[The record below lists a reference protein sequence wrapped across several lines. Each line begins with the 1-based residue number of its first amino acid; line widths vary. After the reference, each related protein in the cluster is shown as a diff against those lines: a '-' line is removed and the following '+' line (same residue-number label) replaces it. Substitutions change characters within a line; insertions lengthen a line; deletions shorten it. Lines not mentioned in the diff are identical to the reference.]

1 LGEEILTPEKLR
13 TIEVKWQKEWT
24 EKNLFRSEIDVDRPK
39 YYVLE
44 MFPYPSGEMHMG
56 HVKNYSLGDAFARF
70 KRMQGYNVL
79 YPMGF
84 DSFGLPAENAAIKHG
99 EHPNDWTERNIS
111 LIKNGLKRMGFSYEW
126 EREINTHRPEY
137 YRWNQWLFLKFYEQ
151 GIAYR
156 REALANWCPSCDT
169 VLADEQVIDGKCWR
183 CSSEVVLKEL
193 EQWFFKITD
202 YAEKLLQDLK
212 KLDGWPERVKKMQE
226 NWIGKSAGIMVNFKL
241 KDTGE
246 TMPVFT
252 TRPDTLFGVTFMVFA
267 PEHPKVLTLVKGT
280 SYEEKV
286 RQFVN
291 KVLQNRFRRG
301 DEDREKEGLFIGK
314 YAINPV
320 NGEEIPI
327 YIASFVVM
335 EYGTGFIMAVPA
347 HDQRD
352 FEFAKRYGVPIKV
365 VIRPED
371 RELKAEEMEAAF
383 VEEGILVNSGQFD
396 GTRSDE
402 AIEKISD
409 WLEIS
414 NIGKRSVQYRLRDWL
429 ISRQRYWGTPI
440 PIVHCQKCGIVPVPE
455 PSLPVMLPTDVIF
468 TELGNLI
475 ETSKTFLQTR
485 CPKCAG
491 EASGEKDAMDTFVDS
506 SWYYLR
512 FCDPKSQDE
521 PFSVN
526 SVKYWMP
533 VDQYIGGIEHAILH
547 LLYSRFFTKVLR
559 DMGLVEFDEPFSRL
573 LTHGMVLK
581 GGVAMSKSR
590 GNVVPPNNILQQY
603 GADVL
608 RLYILSVA
616 LPESEI
622 EWSDEGV
629 PSAFRFISRVWNL
642 VNTAVKETED
652 SEATNVTSEIGFDDL
667 YTQALTQRTIEEV
680 TAGLEQLRFSSVIT
694 IISNLI
700 DALREYLDQASE
712 ILSAEQIDIIKDS
725 ARSLVLMLTPFIPH
739 VCEELWRLLKENG
752 YVSVAAWPTVCPEKY
767 HRKVLETINSY
778 RKILGDIR
786 KIEIVTKKAAE
797 RVYIYVIP
805 SELEKFKELS
815 SYLRRYMNVDVTIYA
830 TNDPSRY
837 DPKNKAKTA
846 RIGRPGIYLE

>member
-1 LGEEILTPEKLR
+1 LSEEILTQEKLR

-24 EKNLFRSEIDVDRPK
+24 EKKLFKSEIDVDRPK

-111 LIKNGLKRMGFSYEW
+111 LIKDGLKRMGFTYDW
-126 EREINTHRPEY
+126 ERKVRTHQPEY
-137 YRWNQWLFLKFYEQ
+137 YKWNQWLFLKFYERS
-151 GIAYR
+151 IAHR
-156 REALANWCPSCDT
+156 RETLANWCPNCNT
-169 VLADEQVIDGKCWR
+169 VLANEQVINGKCWR

-193 EQWFFKITD
+193 DQWFFKITD

-212 KLDGWPERVKKMQE
+212 KLNGWPERVKKMQE
-226 NWIGKSAGIMVNFKL
+226 NWIAKSVGIAVNFKL
-241 KDTGE
+241 EDTGE

-252 TRPDTLFGVTFMVFA
+252 TRPDTLFGVTFMVLA
-267 PEHPKVLTLVKGT
+267 PEHLKVLAIVKGT
-280 SYEEKV
+280 PYEEKV
-286 RQFVN
+286 RQFAN
-291 KVLQNRFRRG
+291 KVLQDRFKRG
-301 DEDREKEGLFIGK
+301 AEDREKEGLFIGK

-320 NGEEIPI
+320 NGERIPI
-327 YIASFVVM
+327 YVANFVVM
-335 EYGTGFIMAVPA
+335 EYGTGIIMAVPA

-352 FEFAKRYGVPIKV
+352 FEFAKKYGIPIKV

-396 GTRSDE
+396 GVRSDE
-402 AIEKISD
+402 AIERISN
-409 WLEIS
+409 WLEI
-414 NIGKRSVQYRLRDWL
+414 NHIGKRTVQYKLRDWL

-440 PIVHCQKCGIVPVPE
+440 PVVYCQKCGIVPVPE
-455 PSLPVMLPTDVIF
+455 SSLPVMLPTDVIF
-468 TELGNLI
+468 TESGNPI
-475 ETSKTFLQTR
+475 ETSKTFLRTR
-485 CPKCAG
+485 CPKCMG
-491 EASGEKDAMDTFVDS
+491 EARRETDTMDTFVDS

-512 FCDPKSQDE
+512 FCDPKSHDK

-526 SVKYWMP
+526 NVKYWMP

-559 DMGLVEFDEPFSRL
+559 DMGLVECDEPFSRL

-590 GNVVPPNNILQQY
+590 GNVVPPNDMLQQY

-608 RLYILSVA
+608 RLYILSIA

-642 VNTAVKETED
+642 VNFAVRKTED
-652 SEATNVTSEIGFDDL
+652 AKGIGATSEIGFNDL
-667 YTQALTQRTIEEV
+667 YIQALTQRTIEEA
-680 TAGLEQLRFSSVIT
+680 TAEFEQLRFSSAIT
-694 IISNLI
+694 
-700 DALREYLDQASE
+700 
-712 ILSAEQIDIIKDS
+712 
-725 ARSLVLMLTPFIPH
+725 
-739 VCEELWRLLKENG
+739 
-752 YVSVAAWPTVCPEKY
+752 Y
-767 HRKVLETINSY
+767 HL
-778 RKILGDIR
+778 
-786 KIEIVTKKAAE
+786 
-797 RVYIYVIP
+797 
-805 SELEKFKELS
+805 
-815 SYLRRYMNVDVTIYA
+815 
-830 TNDPSRY
+830 
-837 DPKNKAKTA
+837 
-846 RIGRPGIYLE
+846 